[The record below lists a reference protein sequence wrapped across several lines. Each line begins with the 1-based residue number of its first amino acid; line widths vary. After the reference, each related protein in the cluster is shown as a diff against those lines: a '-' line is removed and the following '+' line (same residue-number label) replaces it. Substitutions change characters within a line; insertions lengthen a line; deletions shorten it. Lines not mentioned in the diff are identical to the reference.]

1 MAAILSANG
10 MRGIA
15 TVVFGAA
22 SLLLVL
28 LYVFATEANSRI
40 PGDSLVAWW
49 VRLIVPALA
58 AVLVVKPVVDAHF
71 AVVEVATVIATMLGA
86 CAASVAA
93 SLSREPR
100 VAAKSE

>member
-1 MAAILSANG
+1 M
-10 MRGIA
+10 
-15 TVVFGAA
+15 
-22 SLLLVL
+22 LVMCMCC
-28 LYVFATEANSRI
+28 TEANSRI
-40 PGDSLVAWW
+40 PGDSLVAWC